1 MQVSHVFLSLDIL
14 LSSLS
19 FVACTQFVIFFL
31 IKFSDDEMTAAK
43 WQQGGIFI
51 ISRNRS
57 SFDSWGATLKFKW
70 ELSLDDM

>member
-31 IKFSDDEMTAAK
+31 IKFSDGEMTAAK
-43 WQQGGIFI
+43 
-51 ISRNRS
+51 
-57 SFDSWGATLKFKW
+57 
-70 ELSLDDM
+70 